1 MNMNPDPHP
10 AGAPPVDVLIF
21 GGGGHGKAV
30 IDLLRVLP
38 GYNPAGVIDDSLAP
52 GSLVLGVPVLGGS
65 ADLARIYAGGIH
77 AAVNA
82 VGAVANVPFREEI
95 FARLAKAGFSF
106 PTLVHPTAFVEPSAH
121 LADGVQLFPHA
132 YAGSD
137 AEIGFGVILNVGV
150 MVCHDCKIGRA
161 CNISPGAMLAGM
173 VTVGARALVGM
184 GATVNI
190 GVQIGE
196 GARVG
201 NGATVKKDVPP
212 GAIVRAGHIWPESR
226 KLE

>member
-1 MNMNPDPHP
+1 MDLDPQPRP
-10 AGAPPVDVLIF
+10 AAAPTVASPVDVLIF

-38 GYNPAGVIDDSLAP
+38 GYRPAGVIDDALAP
-52 GSLVLGVPVLGGS
+52 GTSILGVPVLGAS
-65 ADLARIYAGGIH
+65 ATLAEVFAGGIR

-82 VGAVANVPFREEI
+82 VGAVADVPFREVI
-95 FARLAKAGFSF
+95 FERLAKVGFTF
-106 PTLVHPTAFVEPSAH
+106 PTLVHPTAYVEPSAR

-137 AEIGFGVILNVGV
+137 AEIGFGVILNIGV
-150 MVCHDCKIGRA
+150 TVAHDCKIGRA
-161 CNISPGAMLAGM
+161 SNISPGAMLAGA
-173 VTVGARALVGM
+173 VTVGARVLIGM

-190 GVQIGE
+190 GVQIGD

-201 NGATVKKDVPP
+201 NGATVKKDVPA
-212 GAIVRAGHIWPESR
+212 GAIVRAGHIWPA
-226 KLE
+226 

>member
-1 MNMNPDPHP
+1 MNDHFDPHP
-10 AGAPPVDVLIF
+10 ADRPAGATPVDVLIF

-38 GYNPAGVIDDSLAP
+38 GYRPAGVIDDNLVP
-52 GSLVLGVPVLGGS
+52 GTTILGVPVLGGS
-65 ADLARIYAGGIH
+65 DALAEVYAGGIH

-95 FARLAKAGFSF
+95 FERLAQAGFSF
-106 PTLVHPTAFVEPSAH
+106 PTLVHPTAFVEPSAR
-121 LADGVQLFPHA
+121 LADGVQLFPHS

-161 CNISPGAMLAGM
+161 CNISPGAMLAGV
-173 VTVGARALVGM
+173 VTVGARVLIGM
-184 GATVNI
+184 GATLNI
-190 GVQIGE
+190 GVQIGD

-212 GAIVRAGHIWPESR
+212 GAIVRAGHIWPA
-226 KLE
+226 

>member
-1 MNMNPDPHP
+1 MNLDPDTRPTHQP
-10 AGAPPVDVLIF
+10 TASTPVDVLIF

-30 IDLLRVLP
+30 IDMLRVLP
-38 GYNPAGVIDDSLAP
+38 GYRPAGVVDDSLAV
-52 GSLVLGVPVLGGS
+52 GTQILGVPVLGGS

-77 AAVNA
+77 TAVNA

-95 FARLAKAGFSF
+95 FERLAAAGFSF

-137 AEIGFGVILNVGV
+137 AEIGFGVILNIGV
-150 MVCHDCKIGRA
+150 IVAHDCKIGRA
-161 CNISPGAMLAGM
+161 CNISPNAMLAGM
-173 VTVGARALVGM
+173 VTVGPCVLIGM

-196 GARVG
+196 GARIG

-212 GAIVRAGHIWPESR
+212 GAIVRAGHIWPS
-226 KLE
+226 